1 MQPPLPP
8 TSPSLPRILPQPS
21 SSTLNLIF
29 PQQQLGAPANFW
41 DPLLDPAATAL
52 AKSVADK
59 AVYGDP
65 LGLLAEAA
73 SAVRDCAKDGDAGQD
88 SEPEKDVGIASC
100 AYFDEVQSPTTSFT
114 NFLES
119 APIMK
124 LITLE
129 E

>member
-1 MQPPLPP
+1 LSLPQLATESIDALFTQLVAPATFRDPPTPPPRSAPLPP
-8 TSPSLPRILPQPS
+8 AKP
-21 SSTLNLIF
+21 
-29 PQQQLGAPANFW
+29 APE
-41 DPLLDPAATAL
+41 
-52 AKSVADK
+52 KV
-59 AVYGDP
+59 VYSDP

-73 SAVRDCAKDGDAGQD
+73 SAVRDCVKDGDAGQGA
-88 SEPEKDVGIASC
+88 ELEKDVGIASC
-100 AYFDEVQSPTTSFT
+100 AYFDEVQSPATSFA